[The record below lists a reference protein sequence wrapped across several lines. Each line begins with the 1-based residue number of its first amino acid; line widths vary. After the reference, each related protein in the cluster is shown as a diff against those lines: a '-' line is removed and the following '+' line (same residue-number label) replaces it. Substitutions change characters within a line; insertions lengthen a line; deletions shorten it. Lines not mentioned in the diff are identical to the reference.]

1 MFIYPSM
8 YRNKENTNATLTNRD
23 ESQQPNSVK
32 RNKPDIIVSLHDPLY
47 IKFKARQKE
56 SMALGRKAV
65 VIAGCGGKVDGKG
78 LLG

>member
-1 MFIYPSM
+1 MI
-8 YRNKENTNATLTNRD
+8 L
-23 ESQQPNSVK
+23 
-32 RNKPDIIVSLHDPLY
+32 

-78 LLG
+78 LLGNDGLVLLLGHGWFSW